1 MGMLAIARTE
11 YSWSDF
17 WAIAAGADGVGVTG
31 SFVSGVAKEE
41 TVRDRSFLRSA
52 SRFSVK
58 FVGKLNQTNTILFS
72 STIGENKQSYLVMSN
87 GYYKCILS

>member
-17 WAIAAGADGVGVTG
+17 WAIAVGLDGAGVTG
-31 SFVSGVAKEE
+31 SFVSRVAKEE
-41 TVRDRSFLRSA
+41 TVRDLSFLRSA

-58 FVGKLNQTNTILFS
+58 FIGK
-72 STIGENKQSYLVMSN
+72 SN
-87 GYYKCILS
+87 